1 MLQRLVTGLGFR
13 DERPP
18 AQAAA
23 RAFLFPQWKMPVQ
36 PEAIVSLYR
45 ELQDYVG
52 WLPEDNQRMV
62 ELGPIVAPSLSP
74 LIDDFYR
81 EIEKHSSA
89 RQVIVGGAAQVE
101 RLKQTLLQWIRE
113 LFSGNYDDHY
123 VHRRWR
129 VGRRHVEIGLDQV
142 FANAALSRLR
152 KGLLSAAREGWT
164 RDPDSLAIT
173 KRSLNMLL
181 DLDCALIQAAY
192 QDEFSNRLQRVERL
206 AAIGQVAGGVAH
218 ELRNP
223 LNVVKTSVYYLRNA
237 KMVTPEKYAE
247 HLGRIERQVET
258 ADRVI
263 SALSSFAKL
272 PTPELNSFSLADCV
286 EQALVS
292 NPLPPQVHCKASPDL
307 NQYRVLADFN
317 QLLIVIG
324 NLIRNACEAMPQ
336 GGTLSFCAQLLPDY
350 VELSV
355 SDTGTGIPADAL
367 SRVMEPFYSTKARGI
382 GLGLALASS
391 IVGRNGGK
399 LRVESEEG
407 QGTTFTIKLLA
418 DRSAENLSGA
428 AS

>member
-1 MLQRLVTGLGFR
+1 M
-13 DERPP
+13 
-18 AQAAA
+18 
-23 RAFLFPQWKMPVQ
+23 Q

-45 ELQDYVG
+45 ELQAYVG
-52 WLPEDNQRMV
+52 WQSDDNVRMV
-62 ELGPIVAPSLSP
+62 ELGTIVAPSLTP
-74 LIDDFYR
+74 LIDDFYQ
-81 EIEKHSSA
+81 EIERHSAA
-89 RQVIVGGAAQVE
+89 RQVIVGGVAQVG
-101 RLKQTLLQWIRE
+101 RLKLTLLQWICE
-113 LFSGNYDDHY
+113 LFSGNYDDDY

-152 KGLLSAAREGWT
+152 KGLLSAARERWT
-164 RDPDSLAIT
+164 RDPDSLAT
-173 KRSLNMLL
+173 AKRSLNMLL

-237 KMVTPEKYAE
+237 KAVTPEKYAE

-263 SALSSFAKL
+263 TALSSFARM
-272 PTPELNSFSLADCV
+272 PTPELNAFDLRDCV
-286 EQALVS
+286 EQALAS
-292 NPLPPQVHCKASPDL
+292 NPVSPPVRCEVSPDL
-307 NQYRVLADFN
+307 DEYRVLADFN
-317 QLLIVIG
+317 QMLIVIG

-336 GGTLSFCAQLLPDY
+336 GGTLSFSAQAIPDY

-355 SDTGTGIPADAL
+355 SDTGIGIPADAL
-367 SRVMEPFYSTKARGI
+367 SKVMEPFYSTKARGI

-391 IVGRNGGK
+391 IASRNGGK
-399 LRVESEEG
+399 LRVASDEG
-407 QGTTFTIKLLA
+407 RGTTFTVKLLA
-418 DRSAENLSGA
+418 ARLTESNTGA

>member
-1 MLQRLVTGLGFR
+1 MNARLRTPQRGH
-13 DERPP
+13 
-18 AQAAA
+18 
-23 RAFLFPQWKMPVQ
+23 FLFPARKCFVQ

-52 WLPEDNQRMV
+52 WQSEDNQRML
-62 ELGPIVAPSLSP
+62 ELGSIVAPSLSA

-81 EIEKHSSA
+81 EIERHPAA

-101 RLKQTLLQWIRE
+101 RLKHTLVQWIRE
-113 LFSGNYDDHY
+113 LFSGNYDDDY

-152 KGLLSAAREGWT
+152 KGLLNAAREGWA
-164 RDPDSLAIT
+164 RDPDSLSVA

-223 LNVVKTSVYYLRNA
+223 LNVVKTSVYYLRSA
-237 KMVTPEKYAE
+237 KTVTPEKYAE

-263 SALSSFAKL
+263 TALSSFAKL
-272 PTPELNSFSLADCV
+272 PTPELNSFRLGELV
-286 EQALVS
+286 EQTLAS
-292 NPLPPQVHCKASPDL
+292 NPVPPSVHCEASPDL
-307 NQYRVLADFN
+307 DQHRVLADFN
-317 QLLIVIG
+317 QMLIVIG
-324 NLIRNACEAMPQ
+324 NLIRNACEAMPN
-336 GGTLSFCAQLLPDY
+336 GGTLSFSAQPIPDY

-355 SDTGTGIPADAL
+355 TDTGTGIPPEAL

-391 IVGRNGGK
+391 IAGRNGGK
-399 LRVESEEG
+399 LLVASKAG
-407 QGTTFTIKLLA
+407 KGTTFTVKLLA
-418 DRSAENLSGA
+418 DRSPEGSSGV